1 MSPWKQSLEHTREAE
16 SLLKW
21 ALFCRYLITKFNF
34 RPFSHETFKCQ
45 GCHEH
50 IARAGSQGGVLILT
64 QHSLMR
70 VTLSLSS
77 LLFPPVINSES
88 VRGKVNINLL
98 TRNFTKLFHKLLL
111 LLLLLFCLSVGR
123 IQKRDILVK
132 MCTRRE
138 REREACLLY
147 GVERKRQADLLYI
160 KAVFLPFL
168 S

>member
-1 MSPWKQSLEHTREAE
+1 
-16 SLLKW
+16 
-21 ALFCRYLITKFNF
+21 
-34 RPFSHETFKCQ
+34 
-45 GCHEH
+45 
-50 IARAGSQGGVLILT
+50 
-64 QHSLMR
+64 MR